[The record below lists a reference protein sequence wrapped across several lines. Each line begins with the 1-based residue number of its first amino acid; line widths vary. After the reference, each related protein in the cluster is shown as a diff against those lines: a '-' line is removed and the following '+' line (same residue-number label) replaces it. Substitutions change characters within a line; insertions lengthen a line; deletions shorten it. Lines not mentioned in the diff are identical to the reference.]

1 MIDSALKK
9 GDRVVMHTCMESK
22 GENFGKIWTCRT
34 DSFKNDAGIEVVF
47 LDGFSGY
54 FSTKFL
60 QPVSLP
66 ESSEGWIS
74 VRDRLPTE
82 RDGPVEKVYMGT
94 DKNGRDKYRRA
105 VRIIAHFAETDTDVE
120 EVCQTRVF
128 LASGKICKR
137 ITHWMPMPKFN
148 GKWM

>member
-1 MIDSALKK
+1 MNED
-9 GDRVVMHTCMESK
+9 
-22 GENFGKIWTCRT
+22 
-34 DSFKNDAGIEVVF
+34 
-47 LDGFSGY
+47 
-54 FSTKFL
+54 
-60 QPVSLP
+60 
-66 ESSEGWIS
+66 GWIDIK
-74 VRDRLPTE
+74 DRLPTE

-137 ITHWMPMPKFN
+137 ITHWMPLPKFN